1 MNNYVQ
7 RNGTG
12 RRAYRLKQRAQQM
25 DETAQRIAQAAFE
38 LHASIGPSKTTI
50 SAIAEKAGVQRLTVY
65 RHYPDD
71 LSLFRACV
79 DHGLSVLPLPDPRH
93 WEKIQDS
100 EDRLRRGLV
109 EMYAYYRRTEPVWS
123 NILPD
128 LPRMP
133 ALWRANA
140 RTFESLGQIHSTL
153 AGAWRSRGRKRG
165 LIEAAI
171 WLALQFSTWQTLVRQ
186 RELTDKDAS
195 EVMVASIRCLAGQQS
210 RR

>member
-1 MNNYVQ
+1 MNNLVQ
-7 RNGTG
+7 QKGKG

-50 SAIAEKAGVQRLTVY
+50 SAIAERAGVQRLTVY

-79 DHGLSVLPLPDPRH
+79 DHGLSVLPLPDPGP
-93 WEKIQDS
+93 WKGIANPE
-100 EDRLRRGLV
+100 ERLRRGLV
-109 EMYAYYRRTEPVWS
+109 QMYAYYRRTETVWS

-128 LPRMP
+128 LPRIP
-133 ALWRANA
+133 ALWQANDK
-140 RTFESLGQIHSTL
+140 TFESLGEIHATL
-153 AGAWRSRGRKRG
+153 AAAWRVRGGKRG
-165 LIEAAI
+165 LIDAAI
-171 WLALQFSTWQTLVRQ
+171 WLALQFPTWQTLVRQ

-195 EVMVASIRCLAGQQS
+195 EVMIASVHCLAG
-210 RR
+210 